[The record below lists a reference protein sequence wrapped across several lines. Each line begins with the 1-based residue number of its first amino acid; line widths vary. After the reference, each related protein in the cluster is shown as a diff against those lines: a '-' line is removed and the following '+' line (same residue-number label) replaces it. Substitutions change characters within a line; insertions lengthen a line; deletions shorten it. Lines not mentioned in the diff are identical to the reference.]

1 MVTQV
6 SGAES
11 EAGQEE
17 DGGMQV
23 SEQGQ
28 PQGQDV
34 RTVAWWDRLP
44 TPLRESMIWHLVIF
58 IL

>member
-1 MVTQV
+1 MFGMVTQV

-34 RTVAWWDRLP
+34 RTVA
-44 TPLRESMIWHLVIF
+44 
-58 IL
+58 

>member
-11 EAGQEE
+11 EAGQEEDDEE

-34 RTVAWWDRLP
+34 RTVA
-44 TPLRESMIWHLVIF
+44 
-58 IL
+58 

>member
-11 EAGQEE
+11 EAGQEEDDEEE

-34 RTVAWWDRLP
+34 RTVA
-44 TPLRESMIWHLVIF
+44 
-58 IL
+58 

>member
-11 EAGQEE
+11 EAGQEEDDEEEE

-34 RTVAWWDRLP
+34 RTVA
-44 TPLRESMIWHLVIF
+44 
-58 IL
+58 

>member
-11 EAGQEE
+11 EAGQEEEDDEE

-34 RTVAWWDRLP
+34 RTVA
-44 TPLRESMIWHLVIF
+44 
-58 IL
+58 